1 MVVVCVGVLAPGLTV
16 LKMQPAS
23 THCGQTGVAVQTQS
37 SKPKTVKSHKIRR
50 WLCLK
55 GSPFLK
61 KEKRKKKKRHS
72 VCSWIYFTSTMQ
84 A

>member
-1 MVVVCVGVLAPGLTV
+1 MQHTKLSAAFGWEGAQGRGVLAQGLTV

-37 SKPKTVKSHKIRR
+37 SKPKTVKSHRIQR

-55 GSPFLK
+55 GGLFLK
-61 KEKRKKKKRHS
+61 TTL
-72 VCSWIYFTSTMQ
+72 CL
-84 A
+84 